1 MGLGGQAG
9 VPIPA
14 LCLPWVSPLPDPG
27 LPELV
32 RACILPVCRYTWCID
47 AIQYPSLLSYNRTS
61 SSLAGNLPV
70 PPWTTVTYFIYDT
83 GWLSL
88 RVRKSHAPS
97 SFSFSPPAPGSLVA
111 PTCLLKGDLEF
122 LVFLLLPPKCWVTG
136 VHHGVCLINLLKTK
150 PRIAYLPGKQRPALH
165 FFLKTVPGN

>member
-1 MGLGGQAG
+1 MGLRGQAG

-70 PPWTTVTYFIYDT
+70 PPWTTVTYFIYAT

-88 RVRKSHAPS
+88 RVGKSHAPS

-111 PTCLLKGDLEF
+111 PTCCLLKGDLEL

-136 VHHGVCLINLLKTK
+136 VHHGVCLYKPAEDQTQDCLLARQAA
-150 PRIAYLPGKQRPALH
+150 PSPS
-165 FFLKTVPGN
+165 FLS